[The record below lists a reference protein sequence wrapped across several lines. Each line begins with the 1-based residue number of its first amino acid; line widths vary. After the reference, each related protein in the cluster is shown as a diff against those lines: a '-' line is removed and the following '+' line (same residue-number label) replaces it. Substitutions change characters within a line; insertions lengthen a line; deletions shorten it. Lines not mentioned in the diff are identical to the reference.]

1 MNTNKYYKITIAI
14 ISIMTMIAC
23 GDNAHKHSRSEK
35 QTERLSLLYDSI
47 GYANENYLRICD
59 SLLNNTHDSL
69 DYYEIFVAKGG
80 HYTVSNPADS
90 MLFFANNTIAFVVRH
105 KDKNERLNGIASKAY
120 SLKATYFHQLRQNN
134 DSAIALFK
142 KAYDYAMQS
151 DYMQSAA
158 DMAANTGDAYIFK
171 DDLPKGAEWYR
182 RALYLADSLNLPEK
196 STASIYMGLGRI
208 YTQMQDYTTAREFY
222 EDAEKRYDIMQP
234 NMKIYFLNNY
244 GNFYYYQ
251 HDYPNALKMFLRMRD
266 EIVTQQ
272 GAEGNDASD
281 INLCR
286 INLADVYLNLGN
298 ADSAQV
304 LVEKCEPFFRKYNI
318 EAAIYYAN
326 TIKIGICLNRK
337 NLACVR
343 NIIGGEHYHYP
354 IERPLKNI
362 RARYM
367 KHYYIMTGNYDKA
380 LEIIEQSRNEEDS
393 LAHNKMNMRADE
405 IMLRFTADTLKLH
418 HQIAINKKNDEMNA
432 AYLTI
437 AIVILL
443 LIIITLGAAYLII
456 YIRKRKLQDQLNI
469 INLRLENVRQRI
481 SPHFVFN
488 VLNQQ
493 IGNRDENDNTLVEMS
508 KLIRY
513 NLELMGKSYIPLGE
527 EMEFVDHYISIQKK
541 LIGDSMHY
549 IKDIK
554 GDIDHT
560 IVPAMIVQI
569 LVENSVKHGLKA
581 IEGDKKLTIAIWNDN
596 ATTCITV
603 EDNGPGFNCC
613 KQCESSTSTG
623 LKVVRQII
631 ALTNS
636 NNKEKIGFAISNIT
650 SPNGNISGCRAT
662 LTIPNNIKYITKN
675 TELTK

>member
-80 HYTVSNPADS
+80 HYTISNPADS

-222 EDAEKRYDIMQP
+222 EDAEKRYAIMQP

-298 ADSAQV
+298 TDSAQV

-354 IERPLKNI
+354 IERPIKRI

-432 AYLTI
+432 AYITI
-437 AIVILL
+437 SIVILL
-443 LIIITLGAAYLII
+443 LIILTLGTAY
-456 YIRKRKLQDQLNI
+456 
-469 INLRLENVRQRI
+469 
-481 SPHFVFN
+481 
-488 VLNQQ
+488 Q
-493 IGNRDENDNTLVEMS
+493 IG
-508 KLIRY
+508 
-513 NLELMGKSYIPLGE
+513 
-527 EMEFVDHYISIQKK
+527 
-541 LIGDSMHY
+541 
-549 IKDIK
+549 
-554 GDIDHT
+554 
-560 IVPAMIVQI
+560 
-569 LVENSVKHGLKA
+569 
-581 IEGDKKLTIAIWNDN
+581 
-596 ATTCITV
+596 
-603 EDNGPGFNCC
+603 
-613 KQCESSTSTG
+613 
-623 LKVVRQII
+623 
-631 ALTNS
+631 
-636 NNKEKIGFAISNIT
+636 
-650 SPNGNISGCRAT
+650 RAHV
-662 LTIPNNIKYITKN
+662 
-675 TELTK
+675 

>member
-47 GYANENYLRICD
+47 GYADENYLRICD

-80 HYTVSNPADS
+80 HYTISNPADS

-437 AIVILL
+437 SIVILL
-443 LIIITLGAAYLII
+443 LIILTLGTAYLII

-469 INLRLENVRQRI
+469 INLRLENARQRI

-493 IGNRDENDNTLVEMS
+493 IGNHDDNDNTLVEIS

-513 NLELMGKSYIPLGE
+513 NLELMGKSYIPLTE

-541 LIGDSMHY
+541 LIGNTMHY

-554 GDIDHT
+554 GDIKHT

-569 LVENSVKHGLKA
+569 LVENSVKHELKA
-581 IEGDKKLTIAIWNDN
+581 IEGEKNLTIAIWDN
-596 ATTCITV
+596 NETTSITV

-613 KQCESSTSTG
+613 QYSESSTSTG

-650 SPNGNISGCRAT
+650 SPDGNISGCRAT
-662 LTIPNNIKYITKN
+662 LTIPNNIKYITNN
-675 TELTK
+675 TDFAK

>member
-1 MNTNKYYKITIAI
+1 
-14 ISIMTMIAC
+14 MTMIGC
-23 GDNAHKHSRSEK
+23 DDNGQKHSRSEK
-35 QTERLSLLYDSI
+35 QTERLSILYDSI
-47 GYANENYLRICD
+47 GYANGKYLRTCD
-59 SLLNNTHDSL
+59 SLLSTTHDSL
-69 DYYEIFVAKGG
+69 DFYEIFVAKGG
-80 HYTVSNPADS
+80 HYTISNPADS
-90 MLFFANNTIAFVVRH
+90 MLYYANKTIDFVERYEC
-105 KDKNERLNGIASKAY
+105 KDERLNGIASKAY
-120 SLKATYFHQLRQNN
+120 SLKATYFHQMRQNN
-134 DSAIALFK
+134 DSSVTLFIK
-142 KAYDYAMQS
+142 SYNYAMQS
-151 DYMQSAA
+151 DFKESAA
-158 DMAANTGDAYIFK
+158 DIAANTGDAYIFR

-208 YTQMQDYTTAREFY
+208 YTQMQDYTTAREYY

-251 HDYPNALKMFLRMRD
+251 RDYHNALKMFLRMKD
-266 EIVTQQ
+266 EIVRQQ
-272 GAEGNDASD
+272 GAEGNDATD

-298 ADSAQV
+298 TDSAQV

-318 EAAIYYAN
+318 EAAIYYVN
-326 TIKIGICLNRK
+326 TIKIGICLDRK
-337 NLACVR
+337 KLASVR
-343 NIIGGEHYHYP
+343 SILDGEKYRYP
-354 IERPLKNI
+354 IERPIKNI

-367 KHYYIMTGNYDKA
+367 KQYYIMVGNYDKA
-380 LEIIEQSRNEEDS
+380 LEIIEQSRDEEDS

-418 HQIAINKKNDEMNA
+418 HQIAINKKNEEMNA

-443 LIIITLGAAYLII
+443 LVILLLGSAYLII
-456 YIRKRKLQDQLNI
+456 YIRKRKLQGQLNI
-469 INLRLENVRQRI
+469 INLRLENARQRI

-493 IGNRDENDNTLVEMS
+493 IGNHDNNTLVELS

-513 NLELMGKSYIPLGE
+513 NLELMGKSYIPLNE

-554 GDIDHT
+554 CDIKHT

-581 IEGDKKLTIAIWNDN
+581 VEGDKMLNITIWKDN
-596 ATTCITV
+596 TATYIIV
-603 EDNGPGFNCC
+603 VDNGPGFDCC
-613 KQCESSTSTG
+613 RQCNSSSSTSTG

-631 ALTNS
+631 SLTNS
-636 NNKEKIGFAISNIT
+636 NNNVKMNFSISNIT
-650 SPNGNISGCRAT
+650 SPEGIITGCKAM
-662 LTIPNNIKYITKN
+662 LTIPHNIKYITN
-675 TELTK
+675 DIDNIQ

>member
-1 MNTNKYYKITIAI
+1 M
-14 ISIMTMIAC
+14 
-23 GDNAHKHSRSEK
+23 
-35 QTERLSLLYDSI
+35 LY
-47 GYANENYLRICD
+47 YANKTIDFVER
-59 SLLNNTHDSL
+59 
-69 DYYEIFVAKGG
+69 YEC
-80 HYTVSNPADS
+80 
-90 MLFFANNTIAFVVRH
+90 
-105 KDKNERLNGIASKAY
+105 KDERLNGIASKAY
-120 SLKATYFHQLRQNN
+120 SLKATYFHQMRQNN
-134 DSAIALFK
+134 DSSVTLFIK
-142 KAYDYAMQS
+142 SYNYAMQS
-151 DYMQSAA
+151 DFKESAA
-158 DMAANTGDAYIFK
+158 DIAANTGDAYIFR

-208 YTQMQDYTTAREFY
+208 YTQMQDYTTAREYY

-251 HDYPNALKMFLRMRD
+251 RDYHNALKMFLRMKD
-266 EIVTQQ
+266 EIVRQQ
-272 GAEGNDASD
+272 GAEGNDATD

-298 ADSAQV
+298 TDSAQV

-318 EAAIYYAN
+318 EAAIYYVN
-326 TIKIGICLNRK
+326 TIKIGICLDRK
-337 NLACVR
+337 KLASVR
-343 NIIGGEHYHYP
+343 SILDGEKYRYP
-354 IERPLKNI
+354 IERPIKNI

-367 KHYYIMTGNYDKA
+367 KQYYIMVGNYDKA
-380 LEIIEQSRNEEDS
+380 LEIIEQSRDEEDS

-418 HQIAINKKNDEMNA
+418 HQIAINKKNEEMNA

-443 LIIITLGAAYLII
+443 LVILLLGSAYLII
-456 YIRKRKLQDQLNI
+456 YIRKRKLQGQLNI
-469 INLRLENVRQRI
+469 INLRLENARQRI

-493 IGNRDENDNTLVEMS
+493 IGNHDNNTLVELS

-513 NLELMGKSYIPLGE
+513 NLELMGKSYIPLNE

-554 GDIDHT
+554 CDIKHT

-581 IEGDKKLTIAIWNDN
+581 VEGDKMLNITIWKDN
-596 ATTCITV
+596 TATYIIV
-603 EDNGPGFNCC
+603 VDNGPGFDCC
-613 KQCESSTSTG
+613 RQCNSSSSTSTG

-631 ALTNS
+631 SLTNS
-636 NNKEKIGFAISNIT
+636 NNNVKMNFSISNIT
-650 SPNGNISGCRAT
+650 SPEGIITGCKAM
-662 LTIPNNIKYITKN
+662 LTIPHNIKYITN
-675 TELTK
+675 DIDNIQ